1 MVKQKQLRRLLRRK
15 PIRRRRIGRCE
26 ERQLMRRGAGDLTN
40 GIVRKNKDQEYS
52 SPFLKQEMSLCL
64 VQINAEKQMLAEIIS
79 FYKNEIAQKDVQTEG
94 LRSYL
99 NDIDIPENPADSSI
113 IFRYSGEESMTD
125 SAVQSLRISE
135 YYQKL
140 KTRQQQKANIDTNMK
155 LLKISQ
161 TEYEFTMQKEIEITK
176 YRCLQ
181 HYNLLLARLS
191 AYWNGIL
198 KAKTDETNDIPP
210 MFFIKDLLR
219 DIHSEIDQ
227 LGTEASNYG

>member
-1 MVKQKQLRRLLRRK
+1 MKQKQLRRLLRRK
-15 PIRRRRIGRCE
+15 SIRRRRIRRCE
-26 ERQLMRRGAGDLTN
+26 ERQLMRRGAEDFAN

-79 FYKNEIAQKDVQTEG
+79 FYKNEITQKDVQVEG
-94 LRSYL
+94 LRSCL
-99 NDIDIPENPADSSI
+99 NDIDIPENPADSST
-113 IFRYSGEESMTD
+113 IFRYNGEESMAD

-140 KTRQQQKANIDTNMK
+140 KTRQQQKANIDTNIK
-155 LLKISQ
+155 LLEISQ
-161 TEYEFTMQKEIEITK
+161 NEYEFAMHKEMEITK

-191 AYWNGIL
+191 AYWNGVL
-198 KAKTDETNDIPP
+198 KAKTGEANDIPP

-219 DIHSEIDQ
+219 DIQSEIDQ
-227 LGTEASNYG
+227 LGTESNNYG